1 MNEAARSTKAK
12 HMENLVR
19 SYMKACSDSDADAIA
34 ACLTP
39 DCIHYFPPDMYDGPF
54 RGARTIANKWVEAVE
69 KLGSYW
75 TVDNLVVS
83 PETNQAVAEWSH
95 FKTKLGITLRG
106 AEWYVF
112 DDESGLIKDIR
123 AYYASP
129 QAEGLNKLEL
139 GSFDYEGNGYPMGP
153 PPGTRD

>member
-1 MNEAARSTKAK
+1 MDESTQTARAK
-12 HMENLVR
+12 HMEELVHT
-19 SYMKACSDSDADAIA
+19 YMQACSDGDGDAIA
-34 ACLTP
+34 ACLTA

-54 RGARTIANKWVEAVE
+54 RGGRTIADKWVEAVE

-75 TVDNLVVS
+75 TVDNIAVS
-83 PETNQAVAEWSH
+83 PETNQAVAEWTH

-112 DDESGLIKDIR
+112 DDKTGLIKDIR

-129 QAEGLNKLEL
+129 QSRNLNRMEL
-139 GSFDYEGNGYPMGP
+139 GGFDYEGNGYPMGP
-153 PPGTRD
+153 PPGARD